1 MLEEKNR
8 AWGRGNEDHQEMTPG
23 QRFEKQ
29 RNNGMSGEK
38 CFKTDGT
45 ARTEAL
51 RQEPAN
57 LILAA

>member
-1 MLEEKNR
+1 
-8 AWGRGNEDHQEMTPG
+8 MTPG

-38 CFKTDGT
+38 CFQTDGT